1 MEKKRN
7 VIQVYAIIVNVV
19 VIITIIISL
28 TGLISAFIDRSAPLY
43 ASWDQ
48 QDLSSFEKYKLE
60 VLKTTT
66 EESAYIPTDEEIRG
80 MYDSAKQERIDKVM
94 HRTYRDIVVS
104 SVIIGISFVL
114 LAFHWW
120 LIKKYNKPE
129 FTRD

>member
-7 VIQVYAIIVNVV
+7 IIQVYAVIVNVV

-80 MYDSAKQERIDKVM
+80 MYDSAK
-94 HRTYRDIVVS
+94 
-104 SVIIGISFVL
+104 
-114 LAFHWW
+114 
-120 LIKKYNKPE
+120 
-129 FTRD
+129 

>member
-7 VIQVYAIIVNVV
+7 IIQVYAIIVNVV

-66 EESAYIPTDEEIRG
+66 EENAYIPTDEEIRG
-80 MYDSAKQERIDKVM
+80 MYDSAKQERINKVM

-104 SVIIGISFVL
+104 SVVIGICVIL

-120 LIKKYNKPE
+120 LIKKYGEP
-129 FTRD
+129 